1 MATKFNADGTS
12 EELVLPDGEIEL
24 KFCQS
29 LVGGYVELVYFSD
42 GSAMM
47 VNEEGKIHDLPLNR
61 FATVI
66 ASLKGGLFEGDY
78 ICGDAVFISSNELSR
93 L

>member
-1 MATKFNADGTS
+1 MATKFNADGSS
-12 EELVLPDGEIEL
+12 EELALPDGEIEL
-24 KFCQS
+24 EYCQS
-29 LVGGYVELVYFSD
+29 LVGGYIEFIYFAD

-47 VNEEGKIHDLPLNR
+47 VNEEGKIHELPLNR
-61 FATVI
+61 FATTI

-78 ICGDAVFISSNELSR
+78 ISGDAVFFSRDEASR